1 MSAIEDIS
9 SSSSDESDDDLT
21 DVDTADRGNGFP
33 TSDSGTEDFYAEK
46 ILK

>member
-33 TSDSGTEDFYAEK
+33 TSEDLDAEK